1 MAFIIFI
8 IIMAFIIISTTI
20 IIIYAYIH
28 TNINLLI
35 TIYTSVW
42 WSSMGNLL
50 SHVESNSQN
59 HVTHWKLLFYVTNIQ
74 NWHSF

>member
-35 TIYTSVW
+35 TIYTSV
-42 WSSMGNLL
+42 
-50 SHVESNSQN
+50 
-59 HVTHWKLLFYVTNIQ
+59 
-74 NWHSF
+74 